1 MYREDKPGGGG
12 VEQGA
17 RITRWLPHG
26 EGMPLVIFV
35 VDIANTI
42 FITMYRV
49 FFFTGKKFKYGK
61 PSLGESTL
69 T

>member
-42 FITMYRV
+42 FIYNYVQGV
-49 FFFTGKKFKYGK
+49 FFHW
-61 PSLGESTL
+61 
-69 T
+69 